1 MVIEKGIQR
10 ERASRWNEDI
20 NLRILRNQ
28 EGLREGKT
36 VFRFLLQSG
45 KRP

>member
-1 MVIEKGIQR
+1 MVIEKGIQW

-20 NLRILRNQ
+20 NLRILRNL

>member
-1 MVIEKGIQR
+1 MAIEKGIQR

-28 EGLREGKT
+28 EGLREGKP

-45 KRP
+45 KGP

>member
-1 MVIEKGIQR
+1 MAIEKGIQK

-20 NLRILRNQ
+20 NLKILRNQ

-36 VFRFLLQSG
+36 VLRLLLQSG